1 MTQDAWVERLRSA
14 EPDRSDAIEE
24 LRVILQRGL
33 NRSLNVRYGVPFQI
47 EDIVQEALLRIIN
60 SLDSFEGRSQFV
72 TWAMTIATRVG
83 ISALRRKYRKEVS
96 LDVLDTE
103 DNMRIE
109 LQDKHRLGPSDI
121 LDQREVIQAL
131 NHLIDHELTARQRV
145 AMRFLLEGIAV
156 DEAAHR
162 MQSNR
167 NAVYKLVHDARL
179 KLRHGLERNGFTME
193 HIQTIFAEG
202 ATCL

>member
-1 MTQDAWVERLRSA
+1 MTQDTWIERLRSA

-24 LRVILQRGL
+24 LREILQRGL
-33 NRSLNVRYGVPFQI
+33 TRSLNVRYGVPFQI

-96 LDVLDTE
+96 LDVVDTE
-103 DNMRIE
+103 DNLKIE
-109 LQDKHRLGPSDI
+109 LQDKSRLGPSEI

-167 NAVYKLVHDARL
+167 NAVYKLVHDARM
-179 KLRHGLERNGFTME
+179 KLRQGLERNGFTME
-193 HIQTIFAEG
+193 HVQTIFAEG